1 MVSVKDKNNDFYGI
15 LAIFADEMTFADF
28 IRAHEGDDPVRL
40 LLARDRYPGVDV
52 ALAAST
58 LACRRRL
65 RTKVP
70 AWYAVPSLRF
80 PNRLAAEQCSSAETA
95 RYKAAV
101 AARVVSA
108 SAVAGARG
116 GQNGALLPV
125 TEAELSR
132 GGQNGALLPAAEAEL
147 SRGGQNGALL
157 PVTEAELSRGG
168 QNGALLP
175 ATTAPR
181 ARLADLTGGLGVD
194 SWAFAEVFGEVLYN
208 EMQPALAAA
217 AEENFK
223 ELGVKN
229 IRVVNWR
236 ITPAIVTDVSASRSG
251 TASPADGDSGAGP
264 GGSVADVLGDFGP
277 DILFLDP
284 ARRAGDGRKVF
295 LPEDCQPDVTALL
308 PELFAAARHVLL
320 KLSPMADISLCVK
333 RFGHVREVHAIAAE
347 GECKELLL
355 LLDREWNGGYTI
367 TAYENG
373 STLTWSPEEESAA
386 AVQFASDEDLT
397 PGHSSGTTLPSAASF
412 PAPPSSPA
420 GFLFEPGKALMKA
433 GAFRLLCGCFGLK
446 KLDTHTH
453 LYVTEAVPAELAPLG
468 KTFRILETLPLDKRT
483 MKEAGRRYPRAEV
496 TARNIPMTSNE
507 LRKRLGCGSGGD
519 IHLFGVRTAAAGNV
533 LLIGRGIVK

>member
-1 MVSVKDKNNDFYGI
+1 MVSAKDKNNVFYGI

>member
-1 MVSVKDKNNDFYGI
+1 VSLVSAKDKNNDFYGI

-40 LLARDRYPGVDV
+40 LLARDRYPDVDV

-65 RTKVP
+65 RAKVP

-80 PNRLAAEQCSSAETA
+80 PNQLAAEQCSSAETA

-101 AARVVSA
+101 AARAVAA
-108 SAVAGARG
+108 SAVAGA
-116 GQNGALLPV
+116 
-125 TEAELSR
+125 
-132 GGQNGALLPAAEAEL
+132 
-147 SRGGQNGALL
+147 
-157 PVTEAELSRGG
+157 RGG

-229 IRVVNWR
+229 IRVSNWR
-236 ITPAIVTDVSASRSG
+236 ITPAVVTDASASRSG

-308 PELFAAARHVLL
+308 PELFAAARYVLL

-333 RFGHVREVHAIAAE
+333 RFGYVREVHSIAAE

-373 STLTWSPEEESAA
+373 STLTWSPEEEAAA
-386 AVQFASDEDLT
+386 AVQFASAGDLT
-397 PGHSSGTTLPSAASF
+397 PGHSSGTILPSAASF

-433 GAFRLLCGCFGLK
+433 GAFRLLCGRFGLK

-496 TARNIPMTSNE
+496 TARNIPMTSDE

-533 LLIGRGIVK
+533 LLIANEL

>member
-101 AARVVSA
+101 AARVVAA
-108 SAVAGARG
+108 SAVAGSRG

-132 GGQNGALLPAAEAEL
+132 GGQNGAYLPATEAEL

-236 ITPAIVTDVSASRSG
+236 ITPATVTDVSASRSG

-420 GFLFEPGKALMKA
+420 GFLFEPGKALLKA

-533 LLIGRGIVK
+533 LLIAKEL

>member
-1 MVSVKDKNNDFYGI
+1 MVSAKDKNNVFYGI

-125 TEAELSR
+125 TEAEWARGGQNGALLPATEAEWAR

-147 SRGGQNGALL
+147 SRGGQNGAY
-157 PVTEAELSRGG
+157 
-168 QNGALLP
+168 LP

-229 IRVVNWR
+229 IRVSNWR
-236 ITPAIVTDVSASRSG
+236 ITPAPVTDVSASRSG

-264 GGSVADVLGDFGP
+264 GGSVADVLSGFVP
-277 DILFLDP
+277 DIVFLDP

-308 PELFAAARHVLL
+308 PELFVAARYILL

-333 RFGHVREVHAIAAE
+333 RFGYVREVHAIAAE

-386 AVQFASDEDLT
+386 AVQFASAEDLT
-397 PGHSSGTTLPSAASF
+397 PGHSSGAALPSAASF

-483 MKEAGRRYPRAEV
+483 LKEAGRRYPRAEV
-496 TARNIPMTSNE
+496 TARNIPMTSDE
-507 LRKRLGCGSGGD
+507 LRKRLGCASGGD
-519 IHLFGVRTAAAGNV
+519 NHLFGVRTAAAGNV
-533 LLIGRGIVK
+533 LLIAKEL

>member
-1 MVSVKDKNNDFYGI
+1 
-15 LAIFADEMTFADF
+15 MTFADF

-101 AARVVSA
+101 AARVVAA
-108 SAVAGARG
+108 SAVAGSRG
-116 GQNGALLPV
+116 GQNGVLLPA
-125 TEAELSR
+125 TEAEWAR

-157 PVTEAELSRGG
+157 PVTEAEWARGG

-175 ATTAPR
+175 AATAPR

-229 IRVVNWR
+229 IRVSNWR
-236 ITPAIVTDVSASRSG
+236 ITPAPVTDVSASRSG

-264 GGSVADVLGDFGP
+264 GGSVADVLSGFVP
-277 DILFLDP
+277 DIVFLDP

-308 PELFAAARHVLL
+308 PELFVAARYILL

-333 RFGHVREVHAIAAE
+333 RFGYVREVHAIAAE

-386 AVQFASDEDLT
+386 AVQFASAEDLT
-397 PGHSSGTTLPSAASF
+397 PGHSSGAALPSAASF

-483 MKEAGRRYPRAEV
+483 LKEAGRRYPRAEV
-496 TARNIPMTSNE
+496 TARNIPMTSDE
-507 LRKRLGCGSGGD
+507 LRKRLGCASGGD

-533 LLIGRGIVK
+533 LLIAKEL

>member
-101 AARVVSA
+101 AARVVAA
-108 SAVAGARG
+108 SAVAG
-116 GQNGALLPV
+116 
-125 TEAELSR
+125 SR
-132 GGQNGALLPAAEAEL
+132 GGQNGAY
-147 SRGGQNGALL
+147 L

-333 RFGHVREVHAIAAE
+333 RFGHVREVHSIAAE
-347 GECKELLL
+347 GECKEMLL

-533 LLIGRGIVK
+533 LLIAKEL

>member
-1 MVSVKDKNNDFYGI
+1 MVSAKDKNNVFYGI

-101 AARVVSA
+101 AARVVAA
-108 SAVAGARG
+108 SAVAGSRG
-116 GQNGALLPV
+116 GQNGAYLPA

-132 GGQNGALLPAAEAEL
+132 GGQNGAYLPA
-147 SRGGQNGALL
+147 
-157 PVTEAELSRGG
+157 TEAELSRGG

-333 RFGHVREVHAIAAE
+333 CFGYVREVHSIAAE
-347 GECKELLL
+347 GECKEMLL

-386 AVQFASDEDLT
+386 AIQFASAEDLT